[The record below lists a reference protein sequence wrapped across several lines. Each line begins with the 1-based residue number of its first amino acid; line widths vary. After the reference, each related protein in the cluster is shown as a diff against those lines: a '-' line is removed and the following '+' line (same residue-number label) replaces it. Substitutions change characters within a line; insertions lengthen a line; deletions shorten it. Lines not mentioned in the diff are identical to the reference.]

1 MCSTV
6 SISSLPLLRRYTP
19 AVQWRG
25 LGLALAFILIGAISF
40 GLLVVG
46 VGTKNPIAIA
56 SSSLGWLLLGA
67 QTIYRYS
74 ERAYLVVERARLFF
88 TRSGATWSARA
99 DFDFAGSFV
108 EALAVAREVLLK
120 ADNHSEQLSRDER
133 TVVLVSRGMTVKLS
147 VHAGSPQPNGQESS
161 RVLVVDFR
169 SEETTF
175 RRAVEKATT
184 TVPELMEA
192 VRGAVKPDDEKYTA
206 EIRFPA
212 GNPYMGFFLTKL
224 PMSNID
230 RFIVE
235 FDAPSGRDDQP
246 ARVSAQKEKLTI
258 VARSITSLSTASKRY
273 LSLSQTRAVP
283 AR

>member
-1 MCSTV
+1 M
-6 SISSLPLLRRYTP
+6 
-19 AVQWRG
+19 
-25 LGLALAFILIGAISF
+25 LALTFILIGAVSF

-46 VGTKNPIAIA
+46 IGAKNPVAIA

-67 QTIYRYS
+67 QTTYRYS
-74 ERAYLVVERARLFF
+74 ERAYLAVERARLFF

-99 DFDFAGSFV
+99 DFDFTGAF
-108 EALAVAREVLLK
+108 ADTLAIAREVLLK
-120 ADNHSEQLSRDER
+120 ADRRSEQLSRDER
-133 TVVLVSRGMTVKLS
+133 TVVLVSRGMTIKIS
-147 VHAGSPQPNGQESS
+147 VHAGAPQPNGLESS
-161 RVLVVDFR
+161 RMLVVDFR

-175 RRAVEKATT
+175 RRAVEKASTL
-184 TVPELMEA
+184 VPELLEA
-192 VRGAVKPDDEKYTA
+192 VRAAVKPDEEKYTA

-212 GNPYMGFFLTKL
+212 GNPYMGFFLAKL
-224 PMSNID
+224 PTSNID

-273 LSLSQTRAVP
+273 LSLSQTRVVP
-283 AR
+283 VR